1 MTSPLTLCEGKDL
14 AVCDRCRHYAE
25 RSENAH
31 AAELTKVRMKPMI
44 RNEQCV
50 DAVLVPS
57 GASEADRED
66 RL

>member
-1 MTSPLTLCEGKDL
+1 VTLCDGKDL

-25 RSENAH
+25 RSENAR
-31 AAELTKVRMKPMI
+31 AADLTKVRMKPMI

-50 DAVLVPS
+50 DAALVPS
-57 GASEADRED
+57 GVSEADLED